1 MPLDSGSIAS
11 RLLVASATSKVQ
23 HARVATGSILTVA
36 RDDVTVTWGESFGD
50 ANYTVVAVVEDD
62 PALGVG
68 LSVERLR
75 SKDATTATF
84 QVFNGS
90 LGTLAG
96 TLHAVAIHD

>member
-1 MPLDSGSIAS
+1 MDSGSISS
-11 RLLVASATSKVQ
+11 RLLVTSATAKVQ
-23 HARVATGSILTVA
+23 HARVATGNVLTVA
-36 RDDVTVTWGESFGD
+36 RNDVVVTWGESFGD
-50 ANYTVVAVVEDD
+50 ANYSVFALLEDD
-62 PALGVG
+62 PALGIG
-68 LSVERLR
+68 LAVERLR